1 MSKIPKNLSD
11 KDMFKDYKEEKK
23 EKSLFDIAREFDKNN
38 AAAGKKNN
46 NNIKDSYIDAKLAV
60 DLEKE
65 LLKLKLDLYK
75 EGIVDYQIKVK
86 REDNKII
93 LVPMVKKHK

>member
-38 AAAGKKNN
+38 TTAGKKNN

-93 LVPMVKKHK
+93 LVPMIKKHK